1 MIPIERI
8 LEEMER
14 HLRAAKSAADSAAQR
29 ESLAAIRALSEA
41 ALGNRPHNRMPEV
54 KPVPLAAPA
63 DPHGIS
69 PAAIKREEDGANG
82 DSIFDF

>member
-14 HLRAAKSAADSAAQR
+14 HLQAARSAGDPAAQR
-29 ESLAAIRALSEA
+29 ESIAAIRALSEA
-41 ALGNRPHNRMPEV
+41 ALGSRPRNKLPEV
-54 KPVPLAAPA
+54 KPMPLTAPA
-63 DPHGIS
+63 DPNGVS
-69 PAAIKREEDGANG
+69 PAAPKREEDGANG

>member
-14 HLRAAKSAADSAAQR
+14 HLRAARIAGDPASQR

-41 ALGNRPHNRMPEV
+41 ALGSSPQNRMPEV

-63 DPHGIS
+63 DPQGIR
-69 PAAIKREEDGANG
+69 PAAPRREEDGANG

>member
-14 HLRAAKSAADSAAQR
+14 HLRAAKNAGDPAAQR

-41 ALGNRPHNRMPEV
+41 ALGSRPQSRIPEV
-54 KPVPLAAPA
+54 KPVPLATQADQQAIRPA
-63 DPHGIS
+63 VP
-69 PAAIKREEDGANG
+69 KREEDGANG

>member
-14 HLRAAKSAADSAAQR
+14 HLRAAKNAGDPAAQR

-41 ALGNRPHNRMPEV
+41 ALGSRPQNRMPEV

-63 DPHGIS
+63 APHNVP
-69 PAAIKREEDGANG
+69 PAAPKQEEDGANG
-82 DSIFDF
+82 NSIFDF

>member
-14 HLRAAKSAADSAAQR
+14 HLRTAKNAGDTATKR

-41 ALGNRPHNRMPEV
+41 ALGSRPQNRIPEV
-54 KPVPLAAPA
+54 EPMPLSAPAAPHA
-63 DPHGIS
+63 VP
-69 PAAIKREEDGANG
+69 PAVQKREEDGANG

>member
-14 HLRAAKSAADSAAQR
+14 HLCAAKSAGDPAEQR

-41 ALGNRPHNRMPEV
+41 ALGSRTRNPIPEV
-54 KPVPLAAPA
+54 KPVPLAVPA
-63 DPHGIS
+63 DTPGV
-69 PAAIKREEDGANG
+69 PAVAPKREEDGANG

>member
-1 MIPIERI
+1 MIPVERI

-14 HLRAAKSAADSAAQR
+14 HLRAARSTGDPAAQR
-29 ESLAAIRALSEA
+29 ESLAAIRALSDA
-41 ALGNRPHNRMPEV
+41 ALGSRTQSRMPEV

-63 DPHGIS
+63 ETPGIP
-69 PAAIKREEDGANG
+69 PAPPKREEDGANG